1 MMTIPTQRSIH
12 SFMTDNAKLYVVGT
26 PIGNLSDF
34 SPRGIETLEK
44 ADYIAAEDTRVSLRL
59 LTHFGIKK
67 PMLSYYKPHE
77 AEKSAKILELLH
89 DGNSV
94 ALVSDA
100 GMPCISDPGVYLVQ
114 KCYEN
119 GIPVEVIP
127 SCNAAVAAVAIS
139 GIDTMRFAF
148 EGFLPVNK
156 KERTQR
162 LDEIKTLP
170 HTLIFY
176 EAPHKL
182 QKTLEDMRASFG
194 GSRYCALCRELTKI
208 HEEVIRGTLDEL
220 CDYYSSTEPRG
231 EFVIVVEGAAD
242 IPQEQMTIEQAA
254 ELAKQLAAGGEKL
267 SEACKKAAKAA
278 GVSKQEIYKL
288 LHNETE

>member
-1 MMTIPTQRSIH
+1 MSDTIETG
-12 SFMTDNAKLYVVGT
+12 KLYVVGT

-34 SPRGIETLEK
+34 SPRGIETLESS
-44 ADYIAAEDTRVSLRL
+44 DYIAAEDTRVSLRL

-77 AEKSAKILELLH
+77 AEKSARILELLSE
-89 DGNSV
+89 GNTV

-114 KCYEN
+114 RCYEA

-127 SCNAAVAAVAIS
+127 SCNAAIAAVAIS

-156 KERTQR
+156 KERSER
-162 LDEIKTLP
+162 LSEIKSMP

-182 QKTLEDMRASFG
+182 CRTLADMREAFG
-194 GSRYCALCRELTKI
+194 GERFCALCRELTKL
-208 HEEVIRGTLDEL
+208 HEEVIRGTLSEL
-220 CDYYSSTEPRG
+220 CEYYENTEPRG
-231 EFVIVVEGAAD
+231 EYVIVIAGA
-242 IPQEQMTIEQAA
+242 EQTEDAALTIEQAA
-254 ELAKQLAAGGEKL
+254 QLARQIVLGGEKM
-267 SEACKKAAKAA
+267 SDACKKAAKET
-278 GVSKQEIYKL
+278 GFPKQEIYKL
-288 LHNETE
+288 LLEDE

>member
-1 MMTIPTQRSIH
+1 
-12 SFMTDNAKLYVVGT
+12 MTDYGKLYVVGT

-34 SPRGIETLEK
+34 SPRGIETLESV
-44 ADYIAAEDTRVSLRL
+44 DYIAAEDTRVSLRL

-77 AEKSAKILELLH
+77 AEKSAKILELLCE
-89 DGNSV
+89 GKNV

-114 KCYEN
+114 KCYES
-119 GIPVEVIP
+119 GIAVEVIP
-127 SCNAAVAAVAIS
+127 SCNAAIAAVAIS

-148 EGFLPVNK
+148 EGFLPVPK

-162 LDEIKTLP
+162 LEEIKSLP

-182 QKTLEDMRASFG
+182 QKTLEDMRAVFG
-194 GSRYCALCRELTKI
+194 GERYCALCRELTKL
-208 HEEVIRGTLDEL
+208 HEEVIRGTFDEL
-220 CDYYSSTEPRG
+220 CAYYESTEPRG
-231 EFVIVVEGAAD
+231 GYVIVVEGTSAA
-242 IPQEQMTIEQAA
+242 PAEQMTLEQAA
-254 ELAKQLAAGGEKL
+254 ELARQLAAGGEKL
-267 SEACKKAAKAA
+267 SDACKKAAKAA

-288 LHNETE
+288 LHSE

>member
-1 MMTIPTQRSIH
+1 MSDYGKLSI
-12 SFMTDNAKLYVVGT
+12 VGT

-34 SPRGIETLEK
+34 SPRGIETLES

-77 AEKSAKILELLH
+77 AEKSARILELLS
-89 DGNSV
+89 DGQNV

-114 KCYEN
+114 KCYEMC
-119 GIPVEVIP
+119 IPVEVIP
-127 SCNAAVAAVAIS
+127 GCNAAVAAVAVS
-139 GIDTMRFAF
+139 GIDTQRFAF

-156 KERTQR
+156 KERAER
-162 LDEIKTLP
+162 LGQIASMP

-182 QKTLEDMRASFG
+182 KQTISDLNDKLG
-194 GSRYCALCRELTKI
+194 GERQCALCRELTKL
-208 HEEVIRGTLDEL
+208 HEEVIRGTLGELAHYYDEA
-220 CDYYSSTEPRG
+220 EPRG
-231 EFVIVVEGAAD
+231 EYVVVVEGSKGATD
-242 IPQEQMTIEQAA
+242 EGMTIGQAA
-254 ELAKQLAAGGEKL
+254 ELARQLVAGGEKL
-267 SEACKKAAKAA
+267 TEACRQAAQAS
-278 GVSKQEIYKL
+278 GVSKRELYRMLIDEKN
-288 LHNETE
+288 NEE

>member
-1 MMTIPTQRSIH
+1 
-12 SFMTDNAKLYVVGT
+12 MTDYGKLYVVGT

-44 ADYIAAEDTRVSLRL
+44 VDYIAAEDTRVSLRL

-77 AEKSAKILELLH
+77 AEKSAKILELLCE
-89 DGNSV
+89 GKNV

-114 KCYEN
+114 KCYES
-119 GIPVEVIP
+119 GISVEVIP
-127 SCNAAVAAVAIS
+127 SCNAAIAAVAIS
-139 GIDTMRFAF
+139 GIDTLRFAF
-148 EGFLPVNK
+148 EGFLPVPK

-162 LDEIKTLP
+162 LEEIKTLS

-182 QKTLEDMRASFG
+182 QKTLEDMRVAFG
-194 GSRYCALCRELTKI
+194 GDRYCALCRELTKL
-208 HEEVIRGTLDEL
+208 HEEVIRGSLDDL
-220 CDYYSSTEPRG
+220 CAYYESAEPRG
-231 EFVIVVEGAAD
+231 EYVIVVEGATAA
-242 IPQEQMTIEQAA
+242 PTEQMSLEQAA
-254 ELAKQLAAGGEKL
+254 ELARQLAAGGEKL
-267 SEACKKAAKAA
+267 SDACKKAAKAA

-288 LHNETE
+288 LHSE

>member
-1 MMTIPTQRSIH
+1 MNDTG
-12 SFMTDNAKLYVVGT
+12 KLYVVGT

-34 SPRGIETLEK
+34 SPRGIEALEN

-59 LTHFGIKK
+59 LTHFEIRK

-77 AEKSAKILELLH
+77 AEKSAKILELLAE
-89 DGNSV
+89 GNSV

-114 KCYEN
+114 KCYEV

-127 SCNAAVAAVAIS
+127 SCNAAIAAVAIS

-156 KERTQR
+156 KERSER
-162 LDEIKTLP
+162 LSEICTMP

-182 QKTLEDMRASFG
+182 CRTLEDMCGAFG
-194 GSRYCALCRELTKI
+194 GDRYCALCRELTKI
-208 HEEVIRGTLDEL
+208 HEEVIRGTLSEL
-220 CDYYSSTEPRG
+220 CAYYKTTEPRG
-231 EFVIVVEGAAD
+231 EYVIVVEGAK
-242 IPQEQMTIEQAA
+242 QTEKQQLTLEQAA
-254 ELAKQLAAGGEKL
+254 ELARQLMLGGEKM
-267 SEACKKAAKAA
+267 SDACKKAAKET
-278 GVSKQEIYKL
+278 GFPKQEIYKL
-288 LHNETE
+288 VLDGE

>member
-1 MMTIPTQRSIH
+1 MNDTG
-12 SFMTDNAKLYVVGT
+12 KLYVVGT

-34 SPRGIETLEK
+34 SPRGIETLEN

-77 AEKSAKILELLH
+77 AEKSARILELLAE
-89 DGNSV
+89 GNIV

-114 KCYEN
+114 KCYEQ
-119 GIPVEVIP
+119 GIPIEVIP
-127 SCNAAVAAVAIS
+127 SCNAAIAAVAIS

-148 EGFLPVNK
+148 EGFLPVPK
-156 KERTQR
+156 KERTER
-162 LDEIKTLP
+162 LDEIKSLP

-182 QKTLEDMRASFG
+182 TKTLEDMKAAFG
-194 GSRYCALCRELTKI
+194 GDRYCALCRELTKL

-220 CDYYSSTEPRG
+220 CSYYETTEPRG
-231 EFVIVVEGAAD
+231 EYVIVVAGAEKRAD
-242 IPQEQMTIEQAA
+242 EKLTIEQAA
-254 ELAKQLAAGGEKL
+254 ELARQLILGGEKM
-267 SEACKKAAKAA
+267 SEACKKAAKET
-278 GVSKQEIYKL
+278 GYPKQEIYKL
-288 LHNETE
+288 VLDGE